1 MLHRRFAPPAA
12 LCLVLAASAQAD
24 AETLRIKVAAAS
36 PETATYVGTFKR
48 NVVPAIDK
56 RLKASGKGFRIRWTH
71 AYDGKLAR
79 SDEIFEAVA
88 QGIGGAG
95 LIRKE
100 LEPANLPLEAYAVH
114 MPFTDVT
121 RGQIAQVDA
130 KLRGE
135 VPELNRAYERHNQV
149 FIASGVEDSLHLFA
163 KFPMTRVR
171 DLKNRKLGSRG
182 SFAQWLRGTG
192 AVTVDAAIERSRA
205 DLKKGMYQ
213 GYLIGIVPGYVHK
226 TYTAA
231 RFFTR
236 IDFGPMPASAITF
249 NGNAWLKIPAH
260 ARRIIR
266 EEAGRWSQYQTAVDL
281 VKRSRF
287 LGIMKRKGVAEL
299 TLPRA
304 EREKWASLMPNIA
317 QEWADRLDRRGLPGT
332 GLMTA
337 YMDEL
342 RDRGIRI
349 ARHWDEE

>member
-1 MLHRRFAPPAA
+1 MLYRSFAKPAA

-24 AETLRIKVAAAS
+24 AQTLRLKVAAAQS
-36 PETATYVGTFKR
+36 ETATYVGTFKR

-71 AYDGKLAR
+71 AYEEKLAR

-95 LIRKE
+95 LILKE
-100 LEPANLPLEAYAVH
+100 LEPANLPLEAYAAH

-121 RGQIAQVDA
+121 RGQIAEVDA

-135 VPELNRAYERHNQV
+135 IPELNRAYERHNQV
-149 FIASGVEDSLHLFA
+149 FIASGVDDSAHLFA
-163 KFPMTRVR
+163 TFPLTRVA
-171 DLKNRKLGSRG
+171 DLKNRKLASRG

-192 AVTVDAAIERSRA
+192 AVPVDAAIERSRA
-205 DLKKGMYQ
+205 DIKKGLYE
-213 GYLIGIVPGYVHK
+213 GYLTGIVPSYVHK
-226 TYTAA
+226 TYAAA

-236 IDFGPMPASAITF
+236 IDFGPVPASAIAF
-249 NGNAWLKIPAH
+249 NGNAWQKVPAH

-281 VKRSRF
+281 VKRSRY
-287 LGIMKRKGVAEL
+287 LGIMKRKGIGEL
-299 TLPRA
+299 TLSRS
-304 EREKWASLMPNIA
+304 EREKWALLMPNIA
-317 QEWADRLDRRGLPGT
+317 REWADRLDRRGLPGT
-332 GLMTA
+332 TLMTA

-342 RDRGIRI
+342 RGRGIRI
-349 ARHWDEE
+349 ARHWDED

>member
-1 MLHRRFAPPAA
+1 MHFRSFAP
-12 LCLVLAASAQAD
+12 LCLVLAASAQAE
-24 AETLRIKVAAAS
+24 AQTLRIKVAAAP
-36 PETATYVGTFKR
+36 PETATFVGTFKR

-56 RLKASGKGFRIRWTH
+56 RLEASGEGFRIRWTH
-71 AYDGKLAR
+71 AYEEELAR
-79 SDEIFEAVA
+79 SGDIFEAVA

-95 LIRKE
+95 LILKD
-100 LEPANLPLEAYAVH
+100 LEPANLPLESYAVH
-114 MPFTDVT
+114 MPFTDIT

-135 VPELNRAYERHNQV
+135 HPELNQAYERHNQV
-149 FIASGVEDSLHLFA
+149 FIASGVDDSVHLFA
-163 KFPMTRVR
+163 RFPLTRAT
-171 DLKNRKLGSRG
+171 DLKNRKLASRG

-192 AVTVDAAIERSRA
+192 AVAVDAAVDRSRA
-205 DLKKGMYQ
+205 DLKKGLYQ
-213 GYLIGIVPGYVHK
+213 GYLIGIVPSYVHK

-236 IDFGPMPASAITF
+236 IDFGPTPASGLTF
-249 NGNAWLKIPAH
+249 NGNAWQKIPAH
-260 ARRIIR
+260 ARQIIR

-299 TLPRA
+299 TLSRS

-317 QEWADRLDRRGLPGT
+317 REWADRLDRRGLPGT

-342 RDRGIRI
+342 RDRGIGI
-349 ARHWDEE
+349 ARHWDED